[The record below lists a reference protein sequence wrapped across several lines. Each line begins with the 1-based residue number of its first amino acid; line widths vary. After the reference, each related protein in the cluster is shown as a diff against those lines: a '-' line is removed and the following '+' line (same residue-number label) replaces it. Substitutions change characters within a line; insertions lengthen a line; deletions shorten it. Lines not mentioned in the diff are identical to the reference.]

1 MAGLDSLFFFFLRK
15 PREATV
21 QSYEGEVK
29 STVRAQDMED
39 ASSVRSPLKKA
50 ADMKWKEVLHDVEV
64 EGCRVS
70 KPFR

>member
-29 STVRAQDMED
+29 SAVQAQDVED
-39 ASSVRSPLKKA
+39 VSSVRSPLKKA
-50 ADMKWKEVLHDVEV
+50 ADMK
-64 EGCRVS
+64 
-70 KPFR
+70 

>member
-1 MAGLDSLFFFFLRK
+1 MWQDWIHCFFLRK

-29 STVRAQDMED
+29 STVQAQDVED

-50 ADMKWKEVLHDVEV
+50 ADMKWKEDLHDVEL
-64 EGCRVS
+64 EGCGVS
-70 KPFR
+70 KPFG